1 MHAWTTIP
9 GRPGSGAV
17 RDVPEPAPLEGA
29 VLVTTLSV
37 GVCGTDRDILA
48 GLYGQAPEDSEYLI
62 LGHESLGEV
71 LSAPA
76 ESGFVAG
83 DLVVGVVRRPDPV
96 PCANCAAGEWDMC
109 RNGMYTERGIKL
121 RHGYGSQ
128 RFRVE
133 PGFLVRISHDLSGV
147 GVLLEP
153 TSIVAKAWEQIA
165 RIGSRAFYKSERV
178 LVTGAGPVGLLAAM
192 MGIQRGLEVHVLD
205 LMTGGIKPDLVK
217 ALGALYHHGSASDAC
232 PGADIVIEC
241 TGAGQVVLDAMRST
255 SPGGIVCLA
264 GISSGTREIRFDVGA
279 FNRGMVLENDV
290 VFGSVN
296 ANLQHYQQATEAL
309 ALADRQW
316 LDRIITRRV
325 PLARWREVLD
335 HDPERDIKSVI
346 TFS

>member
-1 MHAWTTIP
+1 MLAWTTIP
-9 GRPGSGAV
+9 GRPGTGAV
-17 RDVPEPAPLEGA
+17 QDVPEPALSEGA
-29 VLVTTLSV
+29 VLVKTLCV

-48 GLYGQAPEDSEYLI
+48 GQYGKAPQNSDYLV
-62 LGHESLGEV
+62 LGHESLGQV
-71 LSAPA
+71 VTAPA
-76 ESGFVAG
+76 ESGFGTG
-83 DLVVGVVRRPDPV
+83 DLVVGVVRRPDPI
-96 PCANCAAGEWDMC
+96 PCDNCAAGEWDMC

-121 RHGYGSQ
+121 RHGYGSE

-133 PGFLVRISHDLSGV
+133 PEFLVRISNDLSDV

-153 TSIVAKAWEQIA
+153 TSIVAKAWDQIDG
-165 RIGSRAFYKSERV
+165 IGLRAPYKPKRA
-178 LVTGAGPVGLLAAM
+178 LITGAGPVGLLAAM
-192 MGIQRGLEVHVLD
+192 LGVQRGLEVHVLD
-205 LMTGGIKPDLVK
+205 RVIDGIKPDLVK
-217 ALGALYHHGSASDAC
+217 ALGAVYHHGSASEAC

-279 FNRGMVLENDV
+279 FNRSMVLENDV

-296 ANLQHYQQATEAL
+296 ANLKHYKQAADAL

-316 LDRIITRRV
+316 LERIITRRV
-325 PLARWREVLD
+325 PLARWSEVLE
-335 HDPERDIKSVI
+335 HDPEHDVKSVI

>member
-1 MHAWTTIP
+1 MQAWTTIP
-9 GRPGSGAV
+9 GQPGSGAV
-17 RDVPEPAPLEGA
+17 REVPEPTPLEGA
-29 VLVTTLSV
+29 VIVKTSSI

-48 GLYGQAPEDSEYLI
+48 GLYGQAPEDSDYLI

-76 ESGFVAG
+76 ESGFDAG

-96 PCANCAAGEWDMC
+96 PCSNCAAGEWDMC
-109 RNGMYTERGIKL
+109 RNGMYTERGIKQ
-121 RHGYGSQ
+121 RHGYGSE

-133 PGFLVRISHDLSGV
+133 PEFLVRISHDLSGI

-153 TSIVAKAWEQIA
+153 TSIVAKAWDHID
-165 RIGSRAFYKSERV
+165 RIGGRASYKPKLV
-178 LVTGAGPVGLLAAM
+178 LITGAGPVGLLAAM
-192 MGIQRGLEVHVLD
+192 LGVQRGLEVHVLD
-205 LMTGGIKPDLVK
+205 RVAGGIKPDLVND
-217 ALGALYHHGSASDAC
+217 LGAIYHHGSASDAC

-290 VFGSVN
+290 VFGSLN
-296 ANLQHYQQATEAL
+296 ANLQHYQRAAEAL
-309 ALADRQW
+309 AFADRQW
-316 LDRIITRRV
+316 LDRLITRRV
-325 PLARWREVLD
+325 PLARWREVLN
-335 HDPERDIKSVI
+335 HDPECDVKSVI

>member
-1 MHAWTTIP
+1 MLAWTTIP
-9 GRPGSGAV
+9 GRPGTGAV
-17 RDVPEPAPLEGA
+17 QNVPEPALSEGV
-29 VLVTTLSV
+29 VLVKTLCV

-48 GLYGQAPEDSEYLI
+48 GLYGKAPQSSDYLI
-62 LGHESLGEV
+62 LGHESLGQV
-71 LSAPA
+71 VTAPA
-76 ESGFVAG
+76 ESGFGTG

-96 PCANCAAGEWDMC
+96 PCDNCAAGEWDMC

-121 RHGYGSQ
+121 RHGYGSE

-133 PGFLVRISHDLSGV
+133 PEFLVRISHDLSGV

-153 TSIVAKAWEQIA
+153 TSIVAKAWDQVEV
-165 RIGSRAFYKSERV
+165 IGSRAPYKPKRV

-192 MGIQRGLEVHVLD
+192 LGVQRGLEVHVLD
-205 LMTGGIKPDLVK
+205 RVTGGIKPDLVK
-217 ALGALYHHGSASDAC
+217 ALGAVYHHGSASEAC

-279 FNRGMVLENDV
+279 FNRSMVLENDV

-296 ANLQHYQQATEAL
+296 ANLKHYRQAADAL

-316 LDRIITRRV
+316 LERIITRRV
-325 PLARWREVLD
+325 PLAHWSEILE
-335 HDPERDIKSVI
+335 HDPESDVKSVI

>member
-1 MHAWTTIP
+1 MQAWTTIP
-9 GRPGSGAV
+9 RRPGSGAV
-17 RDVPEPAPLEGA
+17 QEVPEPAPVEGA
-29 VLVTTLSV
+29 VLVKTLSV

-48 GLYGQAPEDSEYLI
+48 GLYGQAPEDSDYLI

-76 ESGFVAG
+76 ESGFSAG

-109 RNGMYTERGIKL
+109 RNGRYTERGIKL
-121 RHGYGSQ
+121 RHGYGSE

-133 PGFLVRISHDLSGV
+133 PDFLVGISHGLSGV

-153 TSIVAKAWEQIA
+153 TSIVAKAWEHID
-165 RIGSRAFYKSERV
+165 RISSRAAYKPERV
-178 LVTGAGPVGLLAAM
+178 LITGAGPVGLLAAM
-192 MGIQRGLEVHVLD
+192 LGVQRGLEVHVLD
-205 LMTGGIKPDLVK
+205 RVTGGIKSDLVR
-217 ALGALYHHGSASDAC
+217 ALGAYHHGSASDAC

-241 TGAGQVVLDAMRST
+241 TGAGQVVLDAMGST

-296 ANLQHYQQATEAL
+296 ANLQHYRQATEAL

-316 LDRIITRRV
+316 LDRLITRRV

-335 HDPERDIKSVI
+335 HDPERDVKSVI